1 MPTKLDALDAFSQ
14 RSILS
19 MRDFTKE
26 EILALLDYTQTVKQ
40 SNSRTLLDGKMMA
53 SCFFEP
59 STRTRLSFEA
69 AMKTMG
75 GDVIGFAESKTTSMS
90 KNEALFDTIKVI
102 GQYAD
107 LIVLRHPLDGSVRYA
122 TEATD
127 KPIINAGDGANQ
139 HPTQTLLDLFT
150 MRECHNRLEDLHIA
164 FVGDLKYGRTVHS
177 LVQAASLFNMRMY
190 FIALEGL
197 ELPRQIADELKQK
210 GILFSH
216 HLSLHDIIPKLD
228 IVYMTRIQEERM
240 NSTTPALKNYYK
252 LKKPSLEGAKQSLKI
267 FHPLPRVNEI
277 DRTLD
282 ETPYAHYFK
291 QAHNGIYLRQALL
304 SAILGCARR
313 LQ

>member
-1 MPTKLDALDAFSQ
+1 MAIKSDALDRFYQ

-26 EILALLDYTQTVKQ
+26 EIIALLDYTQEVKQ
-40 SNSRTLLDGKMMA
+40 NPSNKLLEGKMMA

-59 STRTRLSFEA
+59 STRTRISFEA
-69 AMKTMG
+69 AMKSMG
-75 GDVIGFAESKTTSMS
+75 GDVIGFAESRTSSAS
-90 KNEALFDTIKVI
+90 KNETLFDTIKVI

-107 LIVLRHPLDGSVRYA
+107 LVVLRHPLDGSVRYA
-122 TEATD
+122 TEATE
-127 KPIINAGDGANQ
+127 KPIINAGDGTNQ

-150 MRECHNRLEDLHIA
+150 MRECHNRLEELHIA

-177 LVQAASLFNMRMY
+177 LVQASSHFNMRIY

-197 ELPRQIADELKQK
+197 ELPKQLADELKQK
-210 GILFSH
+210 GILFSF

-240 NSTTPALKNYYK
+240 GNNGGSLKNYYK
-252 LKKPSLEGAKQSLKI
+252 LKKTSLEGAKPTLKI
-267 FHPLPRVNEI
+267 FHPLPRVHEI

-313 LQ
+313 SS

>member
-1 MPTKLDALDAFSQ
+1 MPTKKGALDAFYQ

-26 EILALLDYTQTVKQ
+26 EILALLDYTGVIKQ
-40 SNSRTLLDGKMMA
+40 SNSRTLLQGKMMA

-75 GDVIGFAESKTTSMS
+75 GDVIGFADGRSTSAA
-90 KNEALFDTIKVI
+90 KNEALSDTIKVI
-102 GQYAD
+102 GQFAD

-122 TEATD
+122 AEATD
-127 KPIINAGDGANQ
+127 KPLINAGDGANQ
-139 HPTQTLLDLFT
+139 HPTQTMLYLFT
-150 MRECHNRLEDLHIA
+150 MKECYNRLEELHIA

-190 FIALEGL
+190 FIAFEGL
-197 ELPRQIADELKQK
+197 DLPKQIGEELKQK
-210 GILFSH
+210 GILFSF

-228 IVYMTRIQEERM
+228 IIYMTRIQEERM
-240 NSTTPALKNYYK
+240 NGGAPASLKNYYK
-252 LKKPSLEGAKQSLKI
+252 LKKTSLEGAKPSLKI
-267 FHPLPRVNEI
+267 FHPLPRVHEI

-291 QAHNGIYLRQALL
+291 QAHNGIFLRQALL
-304 SAILGCARR
+304 SAILGNV
-313 LQ
+313 QK